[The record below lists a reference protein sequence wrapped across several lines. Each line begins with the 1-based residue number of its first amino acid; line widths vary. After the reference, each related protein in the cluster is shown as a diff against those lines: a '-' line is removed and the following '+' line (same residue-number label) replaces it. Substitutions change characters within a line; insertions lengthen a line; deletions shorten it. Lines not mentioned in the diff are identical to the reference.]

1 MKNPGH
7 TIANPTPDEA
17 AANVAGTTNMR
28 EIVMGAQDNLTNV
41 LAVVLG
47 VAIGA
52 GEVRTVALAG
62 LAAGIAEA
70 ISMGGVLYTSTL
82 AERDLALE
90 MSTEAAEEITP
101 VLAVFLRDPRK
112 AAVITAAAALVA
124 ALVPLAPFALLS
136 LTPAMVVSAV
146 VSLGAL
152 FGLGS
157 WTGAVTRQTWWR
169 AGTRFTAIGG
179 LAALGAALVGTLLR
193 V

>member
-1 MKNPGH
+1 MCGLVSTEPR
-7 TIANPTPDEA
+7 
-17 AANVAGTTNMR
+17 NVAGATSMR

-70 ISMGGVLYTSTL
+70 ISMGGVLYTSTR

-90 MSTEAAEEITP
+90 MSAGAAEQAAP
-101 VLAVFLRDPRK
+101 VLAVFLHDPLR
-112 AAVITAAAALVA
+112 AALITAGAALVA
-124 ALVPLAPFALLS
+124 ALVPLAPFAFLS
-136 LTPAMVVSAV
+136 LTPAMTVSAG
-146 VSLGAL
+146 VSLAAL

-157 WTGAVTRQTWWR
+157 WTGAVTRQTWWQ
-169 AGTRFTAIGG
+169 AGVRFVAIGG

-193 V
+193 A

>member
-1 MKNPGH
+1 MSTEPE
-7 TIANPTPDEA
+7 TPA
-17 AANVAGTTNMR
+17 AATVLR

-52 GEVRTVALAG
+52 GDVRTVALAG

-70 ISMGGVLYTSTL
+70 ISMGGVLYTSTQ

-90 MSTEAAEEITP
+90 MSDGVAEEAAP
-101 VLAVFLRDPRK
+101 VLAVFVRDPRR
-112 AAVITAAAALVA
+112 AAIVTAAAALVA
-124 ALVPLAPFALLS
+124 ALVPLAPFAVLPLR
-136 LTPAMVVSAV
+136 PAMFTSAV

-157 WTGAVTRQTWWR
+157 WTGTVTRRMWWR
-169 AGTRFTAIGG
+169 AGARFAAIGG
-179 LAALGAALVGTLLR
+179 LAALGAAVVGVMLR